1 MRVLILTVAFVG
13 AAAAAFLI
21 SKPGAEPEKKREKE
35 GEKPIEK
42 GKTVGD
48 LAHQLEDAWSDH
60 HTLVA

>member
-1 MRVLILTVAFVG
+1 MS

-21 SKPGAEPEKKREKE
+21 SRPSAVPGREKE
-35 GEKPIEK
+35 KERPIEK

-48 LAHQLEDAWSDH
+48 LAHQLEEAWSDH

>member
-1 MRVLILTVAFVG
+1 MLILTVAFVG

-21 SKPGAEPEKKREKE
+21 SRPDAQPEKREKE
-35 GEKPIEK
+35 GGKPIEK
-42 GKTVGD
+42 GKTIGD

>member
-1 MRVLILTVAFVG
+1 MRVLILTAAFVG

-21 SKPGAEPEKKREKE
+21 SRPNAEPEKEKRK
-35 GEKPIEK
+35 EKPIEK

-48 LAHQLEDAWSDH
+48 LAHELEEAWSDH

>member
-1 MRVLILTVAFVG
+1 MRILVLTVAFMS

-21 SKPGAEPEKKREKE
+21 SRPSAVPGREKE
-35 GEKPIEK
+35 KERPIEK

-48 LAHQLEDAWSDH
+48 LAHQLEEAWSDH